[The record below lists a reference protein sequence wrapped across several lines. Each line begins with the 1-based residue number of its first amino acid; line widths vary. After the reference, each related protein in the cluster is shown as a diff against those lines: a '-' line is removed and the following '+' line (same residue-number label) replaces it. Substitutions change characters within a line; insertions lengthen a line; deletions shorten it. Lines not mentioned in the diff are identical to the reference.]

1 MLLPSPRI
9 WADWLS
15 DLKRNKRIAV
25 VMLSRPNCPYC
36 EAIRR
41 EQLLP
46 LAKESSIKLRASG
59 VLPSVDIVEFDL
71 TSNLAFELATNPGPS
86 SIQAPKTQRALAQS
100 FGIRLAPTLVFLG
113 WEKKVTSGTLEFSE
127 LAERLVGYGS
137 KDFFSAYLEE
147 RIRIAH
153 RQVD

>member
-15 DLKRNKRIAV
+15 DLKRHQRIAIA
-25 VMLSRPNCPYC
+25 MLSRPNCPFC

-41 EQLLP
+41 EQLFP
-46 LAKESSIKLRASG
+46 LAAESKAKLQPNSALSNLH
-59 VLPSVDIVEFDL
+59 VVEFDL
-71 TSNLAFELATNPGPS
+71 TSNLAFELASNPGQS
-86 SIQAPKTQRALAQS
+86 VIQAPKTPKALAQN

-113 WEKKVTSGTLEFSE
+113 WRKMSTDGTAEFGE

-147 RIRIAH
+147 RIQIAA
-153 RQVD
+153 RQIQ

>member
-15 DLKRNKRIAV
+15 DLRRHKRVAV
-25 VMLSRPNCPYC
+25 VMLSRPNCPFC

-41 EQLLP
+41 EQLIP
-46 LAKESSIKLRASG
+46 LARESNAKLRSNGA
-59 VLPSVDIVEFDL
+59 LPSVDVVEFDL
-71 TSNLAFELATNPGPS
+71 TSNLAFELASNPGPS
-86 SIQAPKTQRALAQS
+86 AIQAPKTQKTLAQN
-100 FGIRLAPTLVFLG
+100 FGIKLAPTLVFLG
-113 WEKKVTSGTLEFSE
+113 WKKSTIGSAFEFSE

-147 RIRIAH
+147 RIQIAA
-153 RQVD
+153 RQIE

>member
-15 DLKRNKRIAV
+15 DLKRHQRVAV
-25 VMLSRPNCPYC
+25 VMLSRPNCPFC
-36 EAIRR
+36 EALRR

-46 LAKESSIKLRASG
+46 LAAESTAKLQSNRALSNLQ
-59 VLPSVDIVEFDL
+59 VVEFDL
-71 TSNLAFELATNPGPS
+71 TSNLAFELASNPGPS
-86 SIQAPKTQRALAQS
+86 AIQAPKTPKALAQN

-113 WEKKVTSGTLEFSE
+113 WRKKSATGTDEFGE
-127 LAERLVGYGS
+127 LAERLVGYGA

-147 RIRIAH
+147 RIQMAA
-153 RQVD
+153 RQIE